1 MAKKKLIDEIKADP
15 ARYYR
20 MPADVIR
27 DRRFTDDE
35 RMEILFAWE
44 RDARTQ
50 LDNAASDEPNAL
62 KQVLEA
68 RGEVEKKRPNGQK
81 NDGQ

>member
-1 MAKKKLIDEIKADP
+1 MAKKKLIDEIRADP

-27 DRRFTDDE
+27 DRRFSDEE
-35 RMEILFAWE
+35 RMEILSAWE
-44 RDARTQ
+44 RDARAQ
-50 LDNAASDEPNAL
+50 LGTAGDEPNAL

-68 RGEVEKKRPNGQK
+68 LGEVEKKIPGGKQS
-81 NDGQ
+81 DGQ